1 MLRVNNYRDKVI
13 VKRRILISVGIMA
26 VLFFSL
32 VLRLFYLMVLQ
43 QNKLK
48 GLATEQ
54 WTNEVKID
62 AKRGKILDRYGNELA
77 VSANV
82 YRVDLDM
89 NTLRNYMKRN
99 NQSFEAIA
107 AKLSETLDMDNA
119 KVLKEL
125 TTTLPSGKD
134 RGSAILARRIEKDKA
149 DKVNDLKISG
159 VLVSPDTKRY
169 YPENNFLSQ
178 VIGTTNSDGDG
189 LAGVELEYNK
199 ILKGTPGFRISE
211 TDRNNDDLPYVIS
224 DFTKP
229 IPGKDLVLT
238 IDEKMQYF
246 AEEAAQQAMNDN
258 KAKAVTVMVMNPK
271 NGEILA
277 LANTPGFDPN
287 NPREGTNTPDE
298 MAKKWRNRAVSDTY
312 EPGSIFKVITAIAA
326 MEKGVVSDSDTFVC
340 NGSLNVAGSNI
351 HCWKTSGHGTE
362 SFIDILKN
370 SCNVGFMVLGARLGA
385 ANLNEYIN
393 KFGFGSKTNI
403 DLPGE
408 AKGIIRKTSSIG
420 PVDLATIS
428 FGQSNTVTPV
438 QYMTAFNA
446 IANGGYLITPHVM
459 KEIQHEDNS
468 GNIVTD
474 SSFEQF
480 DKNYQKKQIIDK
492 EQANKLCTYLEK
504 VVSEGGG
511 GKAFID
517 GYHIAGKTGTAQKVN
532 PQTGGYEAGKYVASF
547 AGAAPANDP
556 KVSVFVSIDEPD
568 PSNYYAGQIAAPVAK
583 QVFYDIFNYISLK
596 GDVDIEDTA
605 RSMLSDVIVP
615 NVIGN
620 KKSDAASLLTKSN
633 LKYDI
638 KIQGEGDTVIDMN
651 PKPGYSTKEGS
662 TIILYL
668 GNAAEATEDIVM
680 PNLNGYNKDKAEE
693 LLSNLGIKASFTGN
707 GIVTDQ
713 SVEPGEIIK
722 KGDTLVIEMEDT
734 PGD

>member
-1 MLRVNNYRDKVI
+1 MRINNYRDKVI
-13 VKRRILISVGIMA
+13 VKRRILISVGVIA

-32 VLRLFYLMVLQ
+32 ILRLFYLMVLQ

-89 NTLRNYMKRN
+89 NTIRNYMKRN

-107 AKLSETLDMDNA
+107 AKLSKALDMDNA

-125 TTTLPSGKD
+125 TTTLKSGKD

-199 ILKGTPGFRISE
+199 LLKGTPGFRISE
-211 TDRNNDDLPYVIS
+211 IDRNNDELPYIIS

-229 IPGKDLVLT
+229 VQGKDIVLT

-246 AEEAAQQAMNDN
+246 AEKAAQQAMNDN
-258 KAKAVTVMVMNPK
+258 KAKAVTIMIMNPK

-287 NPREGTNTPDE
+287 NPREGANSPDE
-298 MAKKWRNRAVSDTY
+298 MAQKWRNRAVSDTY

-340 NGSLNVAGSNI
+340 NGSLNVAGANI

-362 SFIDILKN
+362 SFVDILKN
-370 SCNVGFMVLGARLGA
+370 SCNVGFMVLGSRLGA

-446 IANGGYLITPHVM
+446 IVNGGYLITPHVM
-459 KEIQHEDNS
+459 KDIQQEDAN
-468 GNIVTD
+468 GNEVID
-474 SSFEQF
+474 STFEQY

-492 EQANKLCTYLEK
+492 TQADKLRSYLEK

-511 GKAFID
+511 KKAFID

-532 PQTGGYEAGKYVASF
+532 PQTGAYEAGKYVASF
-547 AGAAPANDP
+547 AGTAPANDP
-556 KVSVFVSIDEPD
+556 KVSVFISIDEPD

-596 GDVDIEDTA
+596 GDVNVEDTA
-605 RSMLSDVIVP
+605 RSMLNDVIVP

-620 KKSDAASLLTKSN
+620 KKSDAVSTLTKSN
-633 LKYDI
+633 LKCDV
-638 KIQGEGDTVIDMN
+638 KVQGDGDTIIDMN
-651 PKPGYSTKEGS
+651 PKPGYTTKEG
-662 TIILYL
+662 TTVVLYM
-668 GNAAEATEDIVM
+668 GNAASASEDIVV
-680 PNLNGYNKDKAEE
+680 PDLSGYSKEKAQEV
-693 LLSNLGIKASFTGN
+693 LASLGIKASFIGTG
-707 GIVTDQ
+707 IITDQ
-713 SVEPGEIIK
+713 SVDPGQIIK
-722 KGDTLVIEMEDT
+722 KDDTLNIEMEDT